1 MNSATG
7 GNIIFKFLGD
17 DSSLKKTTQSIG
29 GMTKSILY
37 ATGITKALSAGW
49 NMLTGSMDQAIS
61 RYDTLNQFPK
71 VMSNLGIAS
80 EEADKAIE
88 KMSKGLEGLPTT
100 LDEGARAVQRFTSK
114 NEDVGKST
122 DMFLA
127 LNNAILAG
135 GASSEIQAS
144 ALEQLSQAYA
154 KGKPDMMEWRTAMTA
169 MPAQLKQVAKAMGY
183 VDADQLGQDLRE
195 GAVSMD
201 EFMDAIMRLNEE
213 GVDGL
218 ANFRDQAKAGTQGIA
233 TSIKNAKTQVVKGVA
248 DIIDAL
254 NFSLGKTNLGTLP
267 DLIGNVGKKS
277 KQALDVVADVIRGEI
292 SLMDFGKSI
301 TDMVSK
307 MTERIT
313 ENFPMVFN
321 KAVDM
326 VLEFT
331 KGLTNEESVQN
342 LISSASTMM
351 ETIIDTITN
360 RLPDVLV
367 AGTEIITNVITGIS
381 NELPNL
387 DTKMLNVANKILE
400 AVNNDEF
407 IDKLYQAAG
416 KILVALAVGMIKAI
430 PQVIQGIGQ
439 LKAKMQEE
447 ILHLPE
453 KWFRVGVDII
463 IGLWEGIK
471 SQIGSFGKNF
481 QDAIDG
487 VVVKIKK
494 KLKIASPSKVFRF
507 DIGEMMGEGLGIGF
521 VDSLKGIQNDIQR
534 AINDTFG
541 IGVNPELENSLH
553 YSPNVIVNNNIE
565 ANTDPL
571 GQMVMKVKTFANGAK
586 NDYNYGM
593 GV

>member
-1 MNSATG
+1 MNNANG

-17 DSSLKKTTQSIG
+17 DSGLKKTAQSIG

-154 KGKPDMMEWRTAMTA
+154 RGKPDMMEWRTAMTA

-183 VDADQLGQDLRE
+183 IDADELGQDLRE

-248 DIIDAL
+248 DIVDAF
-254 NFSLGKTNLGTLP
+254 NTSLSNTKLGS
-267 DLIGNVGKKS
+267 IGNVISEMGRNAKLG
-277 KQALDVVADVIRGEI
+277 LDKVADVISGEI
-292 SLMDFGKSI
+292 SVMDFGI
-301 TDMVSK
+301 
-307 MTERIT
+307 EIT
-313 ENFPMVFN
+313 EMVNKMIVKFTEMFPTLFN
-321 KAVDM
+321 KGVDL
-326 VLEFT
+326 VLEFA
-331 KGLTNEESVQN
+331 KGIASEEGVSSLITNTINLIDTLTN
-342 LISSASTMM
+342 
-351 ETIIDTITN
+351 TIIDKF
-360 RLPDVLV
+360 PDILTTGLELV
-367 AGTEIITNVITGIS
+367 SNLATGIS

-387 DTKMLNVANKILE
+387 DTKMLDVAGKILE

-407 IDKLYQAAG
+407 IDKLYQAGG
-416 KILVALAVGMIKAI
+416 KILVALAVGMVKAI
-430 PQVIQGIGQ
+430 PHVIQGIGQ

-471 SQIGSFGKNF
+471 SQMGSFGKNF

-487 VVVKIKK
+487 VVSKIKK
-494 KLKIASPSKVFRF
+494 KLKIASPSRVFR
-507 DIGEMMGEGLGIGF
+507 DEIGAMMGEGLGIGF
-521 VDSLKGIQNDIQR
+521 VDSMDSVQKDMQR
-534 AINDTFG
+534 AINNSFG
-541 IGVNPELENSLH
+541 MGLNPALENSLH

-571 GQMVMKVKTFANGAK
+571 GQTVMKIKTFAGGAK